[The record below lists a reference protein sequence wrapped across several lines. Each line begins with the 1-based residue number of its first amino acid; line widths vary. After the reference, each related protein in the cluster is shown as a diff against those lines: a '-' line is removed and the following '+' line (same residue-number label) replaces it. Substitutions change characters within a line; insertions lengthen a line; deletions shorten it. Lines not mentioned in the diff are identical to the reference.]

1 MLCWCLTPNLC
12 VYFTEFL
19 TVSLSLTRGNMIF
32 PTKWQT
38 TSILNRS
45 MSRVNYVD
53 YVLKGWEHF
62 SHQSWMSRS
71 TWVHFYV
78 NAEGS
83 ASISCV
89 HIDTHLLKRE
99 RGNRG
104 FSATVFYTKELL
116 FVLRK
121 GFCSWATQVCTPQS
135 ETQLKKLNGK
145 SYFTNTTPSLQQLD
159 IKITWN
165 KRHLQAISA
174 SGF

>member
-1 MLCWCLTPNLC
+1 MFNSKPLCLLYRVPHS
-12 VYFTEFL
+12 F
-19 TVSLSLTRGNMIF
+19 SLIDTRHNTIF
-32 PTKWQT
+32 PSEFQT

-45 MSRVNYVD
+45 VSRVNYVD

-62 SHQSWMSRS
+62 SHQCWMSRS
-71 TWVHFYV
+71 TWAHFDV

-89 HIDTHLLKRE
+89 HIIDTHLLKRE

-121 GFCSWATQVCTPQS
+121 GFCSRATQVCSPQS
-135 ETQLKKLNGK
+135 ETQLKKFNRK
-145 SYFTNTTPSLQQLD
+145 NFTNTTPSLQQLD
-159 IKITWN
+159 KNSIK
-165 KRHLQAISA
+165 
-174 SGF
+174 